1 MGFTDV
7 LETFRRRRS
16 RAKFSEKNLLLYSK
30 GRASLLN
37 NLNVLISVENKDLN
51 FKINS
56 CFTQC
61 LLCTLM
67 SQMEIRRMERISLFR
82 I

>member
-1 MGFTDV
+1 MSWKRLGG
-7 LETFRRRRS
+7 S
-16 RAKFSEKNLLLYSK
+16 N
-30 GRASLLN
+30 GRASLMN

-56 CFTQC
+56 CFTRC

-67 SQMEIRRMERISLFR
+67 SQMEIRGMERISLFR